1 MLSKVPSLGLC
12 NSALCGVST
21 AKTGLRPKV
30 HFKEEKQLAKTPA
43 KTPQSHNKWRVVLL
57 ISMFIILEGIVWTL
71 ASMPAAKQN
80 SKEVLLAADKRCG
93 PNGCLND
100 LH

>member
-1 MLSKVPSLGLC
+1 LSKVPSLGLC

-43 KTPQSHNKWRVVLL
+43 KTPQSHNRWQVVLL
-57 ISMFIILEGIVWTL
+57 ISMVL
-71 ASMPAAKQN
+71 ALVLLYLGFGVPVPYN